1 MLFLIDTIGLENPPL
16 CPYVRYVYNRLFLGW
31 WIDQYASYANQKQLS
46 MFHLFMKMTFCRE
59 VVKRRL
65 NAPFKREQT
74 QLEKL
79 KRALKPE
86 ELNTVMINFTDR

>member
-1 MLFLIDTIGLENPPL
+1 
-16 CPYVRYVYNRLFLGW
+16 
-31 WIDQYASYANQKQLS
+31 
-46 MFHLFMKMTFCRE
+46 MTFCRE